1 MTAEDSII
9 ELNRTMK
16 QITLELS
23 EIKSLLESIN
33 DNTSNLPK
41 SLDIGRMLDEIS
53 AKLDNLT

>member
-41 SLDIGRMLDEIS
+41 SLDIGSMLDEIS